1 MLAFRAKRLQGEALA
16 ALPDAAGVERV
27 QGELERWAR
36 QLGLHPTAATILGPP
51 QAPVEKVDARTLAQ
65 MWADET
71 PEMLAR
77 IEDDTMHSL
86 QLPEERRPI
95 LQRDLEATQRAHRD
109 KAGEPYILHPLRVA
123 LRVHTERERLAA
135 VLHDVV
141 EDTGVT
147 LDRSEWMGVAR
158 TPGWVRRGTVSRQRR
173 TRRRGQTVHSRLLD
187 ADLSYCLLDRR
198 HKWWCHAE
206 GADTR
211 RK

>member
-16 ALPDAAGVERV
+16 ALRDAAGVERV

-95 LQRDLEATQRAHRD
+95 LQRDLEATQRAHREQFD
-109 KAGEPYILHPLRVA
+109 HCRHLQVLQDLRHTQSRDTYYAGDPGRVGKCALFGYESQIENVATVISAFKRAYCDGCPRREPFQ
-123 LRVHTERERLAA
+123 
-135 VLHDVV
+135 
-141 EDTGVT
+141 
-147 LDRSEWMGVAR
+147 R
-158 TPGWVRRGTVSRQRR
+158 T
-173 TRRRGQTVHSRLLD
+173 
-187 ADLSYCLLDRR
+187 
-198 HKWWCHAE
+198 
-206 GADTR
+206 
-211 RK
+211 